1 MQHNILS
8 VNNSLSQE
16 TVKFMYKIIHKQL
29 PVQFD
34 NYFDSVLTIKKRST
48 RASPKKNQLYIPR
61 FRTNRL
67 QRSTKH
73 RGVKVWDD
81 IPNEIRNSYCNFST
95 FERIHKKTF
104 NFTSD
109 TISVKKLII
118 IFLFLQ
124 LFFRQ
129 H

>member
-8 VNNSLSQE
+8 VNNLLSQE

-73 RGVKVWDD
+73 RGVRYGTIYRTKLEIATV
-81 IPNEIRNSYCNFST
+81 IFQLSNEYIKN
-95 FERIHKKTF
+95 I
-104 NFTSD
+104 
-109 TISVKKLII
+109 
-118 IFLFLQ
+118 
-124 LFFRQ
+124 
-129 H
+129 